1 MGGTVLGEF
10 LGVQK
15 DKWWNKTSRLTT
27 HNNKKHVE
35 ILLKK
40 ERKKA
45 LLRFIADR
53 LMTWK
58 FLYVTGLKAQLALP
72 HVSFTKQ
79 CQCRLI
85 DIIKGQVS
93 LIYEAGILWSKSYTV

>member
-1 MGGTVLGEF
+1 MVE
-10 LGVQK
+10 Q
-15 DKWWNKTSRLTT
+15 NKQINNT
-27 HNNKKHVE
+27 HTKKHVE